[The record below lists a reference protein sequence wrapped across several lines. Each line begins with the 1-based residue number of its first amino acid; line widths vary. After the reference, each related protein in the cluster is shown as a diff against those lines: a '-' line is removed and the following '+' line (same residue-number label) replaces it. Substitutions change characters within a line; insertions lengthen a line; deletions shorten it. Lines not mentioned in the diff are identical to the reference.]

1 MKISPWRHFV
11 SRLFLP
17 YLPLAVVLF
26 ILLFP
31 FYWMV
36 LTSFKSMAEIFD
48 YTHSPLWIRAPLLD
62 NYKFL
67 FENNVAF
74 GQWSVNS
81 IIVAVLTT
89 AFSLI
94 VSIAAGYAIARLRF
108 RGATL
113 FGVLIFIS
121 YLVPKTLLF
130 IPLAQLLRQI
140 HMLGNLSALAL
151 VYPTFLIPFCAWLLT
166 GYFRTVPIDP
176 EECAM
181 IDGCSRL
188 GAAIRIT
195 LPMAVPGVLTAG
207 IFAFTLSWNEL
218 LYALAFVS
226 GEANKTLPVGLINSL
241 AQRDFFNWGPLMAG
255 ATLGSIPVMLVYFFF
270 MDLYVSGLTAG
281 AVKG

>member
-1 MKISPWRHFV
+1 MRQ
-11 SRLFLP
+11 SRLRRFLNQLLMP
-17 YLPLAVVLF
+17 YIPLAIVLVV
-26 ILLFP
+26 LLFP

-36 LTSFKSMAEIFD
+36 LSSFKSLGEIFD
-48 YTHSPLWIRAPLLD
+48 FTTAPLWILNPTLD
-62 NYKFL
+62 NYRFL
-67 FENNVAF
+67 FERIDF
-74 GQWSVNS
+74 GRWTLNS
-81 IIVAVLTT
+81 IGVAVLTT
-89 AFSLI
+89 AFSLV

-113 FGVLIFIS
+113 CGVLIFIT
-121 YLVPKTLLF
+121 YLIPKTLLF
-130 IPLAQLLRQI
+130 IPLAQVMRDI
-140 HMLGNLSALAL
+140 GALGDLTAL
-151 VYPTFLIPFCAWLLT
+151 VLTYPTFLIPFCTWLLT
-166 GYFRTVPIDP
+166 GYFRTIPIDP

-188 GAAIRIT
+188 GAVLRIT

-218 LYALAFVS
+218 LYALAFVG

-255 ATLGSIPVMLVYFFF
+255 ATLGSIPVALVYFFF

>member
-1 MKISPWRHFV
+1 MRQT
-11 SRLFLP
+11 RLRRFLNQLMMP

-26 ILLFP
+26 LLLFP

-36 LTSFKSMAEIFD
+36 LSSFKSLGEIFD
-48 YTHSPLWIRAPLLD
+48 FTTAPLWIQRPTLD
-62 NYKFL
+62 NYMFL
-67 FENNVAF
+67 FTRIDFGRWTLNSLLVA
-74 GQWSVNS
+74 GV
-81 IIVAVLTT
+81 TT
-89 AFSLI
+89 IFSLF

-113 FGVLIFIS
+113 FGVLIFIT
-121 YLVPKTLLF
+121 YLVPKTLMF
-130 IPLAQLLRQI
+130 IPLAQVMREI
-140 HMLGNLSALAL
+140 GALGELGAL
-151 VYPTFLIPFCAWLLT
+151 VLSYPTFLIPFCTWLLT

-188 GAAIRIT
+188 GAMVRIT

-218 LYALAFVS
+218 LYALAFVG

-255 ATLGSIPVMLVYFFF
+255 ATLGSIPVALVYFFF

>member
-1 MKISPWRHFV
+1 MRISPWRRFF
-11 SRLFLP
+11 SRLLFP
-17 YLPLAVVLF
+17 YLPLAIVLF
-26 ILLFP
+26 LLLFP

-36 LTSFKSMAEIFD
+36 LSSFKALSEIFD
-48 YTHSPLWIRAPLLD
+48 YTRNPLWVRAPTLD
-62 NYKFL
+62 NYAFL
-67 FENNVAF
+67 FQRADF
-74 GQWSVNS
+74 GRWTVNS
-81 IIVAVLTT
+81 ILIAVVTT
-89 AFSLI
+89 AFSLA

-108 RGATL
+108 RGVTL
-113 FGVLIFIS
+113 FGVLIFIT

-130 IPLAQLLRQI
+130 IPLAQILRQI
-140 HMLGNLSALAL
+140 GLLGDLPALAL
-151 VYPTFLIPFCAWLLT
+151 VYPTFLIPFCTWLLT

-188 GAAIRIT
+188 GAAFRIT
-195 LPMAVPGVLTAG
+195 LPMAAPGVLTAG

-218 LYALAFVS
+218 LYALVYVG

-255 ATLGSIPVMLVYFFF
+255 ATLGSIPVAIIYFFF
-270 MDLYVSGLTAG
+270 MDLYVSGLTTG

>member
-1 MKISPWRHFV
+1 MKLSPTR
-11 SRLFLP
+11 RLLNRLLMP

-26 ILLFP
+26 MLLFP
-31 FYWMV
+31 FYWMI
-36 LTSFKSMAEIFD
+36 LTSFKSLAEIFD
-48 YTHSPLWIRAPLLD
+48 YTSSPLWVHAPNLE

-67 FENNVAF
+67 FERTDF
-74 GQWSVNS
+74 GRWSINS
-81 IIVAVLTT
+81 IVVAVVTT
-89 AFSLI
+89 AFSL
-94 VSIAAGYAIARLRF
+94 VLSIAAGYALARLRF
-108 RGATL
+108 WGATL
-113 FGVLIFIS
+113 LGVLIFIT
-121 YLVPKTLLF
+121 YLIPKTVLF
-130 IPLAQLLRQI
+130 IPLAQVLRSIGLLGD
-140 HMLGNLSALAL
+140 LPALLL
-151 VYPTFLIPFCAWLLT
+151 VYPAFLIPFCTWLLT

-218 LYALAFVS
+218 LYALVYVG

-255 ATLGSIPVMLVYFFF
+255 ATLGSIPVALVYFFF
-270 MDLYVSGLTAG
+270 MDLYVGGLTAG